1 MSNQNQAGDLLVV
14 DDLTTTFHT
23 ARGPLPAVGGV
34 TFSLGRNATLGV
46 VGESG
51 SGKTVLSRTIMGLQP
66 RVNVEVGGSVLLN
79 GHQIV
84 GATDDDLR
92 DIWGTT
98 VAMIFQDPMTSL
110 NPVTKVGRQ
119 IGESLRIRLGLS
131 KAEARERAIELL
143 SLVGIPS
150 PAERYDAYP
159 TQLSGGMRQRVMI
172 AIALACNPTLLMADE
187 PTTGLD
193 VTIQAQILNL
203 LDTLQAERHMS
214 VMLVTHDL
222 GVVATRTDQIIVMY
236 AGRIV
241 EMGTT
246 RDVFRNHR
254 MPYTRALLESTPR
267 VSNPSHTRLQT
278 IPGRPPNLLK
288 LTQGCAFAPRCSRAS
303 EQCSIERPILQPAA
317 APGHMFACWNPLDS
331 GSGDIQRT
339 VETPN
344 LQAPVTVLGGTSA
357 TGATPS
363 STPMSVP
370 TQGQGATGSPS
381 APSAI
386 TPLAPPNIGATTA
399 STTPETAPTPTPA
412 PAPKPTTTEIGDDYD
427 R

>member
-1 MSNQNQAGDLLVV
+1 MSNQNQTSELLVV
-14 DDLTTTFHT
+14 DNLTTTFHT

-34 TFSLGRNATLGV
+34 SFSLGRNATLGV

-66 RVNVEVGGSVLLN
+66 RVNVEVGGSVILD

-84 GATDDDLR
+84 GASDEDLR
-92 DIWGTT
+92 EIWGTT

-110 NPVTKVGRQ
+110 NPVTKVGKQ
-119 IGESLRIRLGLS
+119 IGESLRVRLGLS
-131 KAEARERAIELL
+131 KAEAKDRAIELL

-150 PAERYDAYP
+150 PQDRYSAYP

-203 LDTLQAERHMS
+203 LDGLQAERQMS

-254 MPYTRALLESTPR
+254 MPYTRALLESTPK

-288 LTQGCAFAPRCSRAS
+288 LTQGCAFAPRCSRAT
-303 EQCSIERPILQPAA
+303 EQCSIERPLLQPAA

-331 GSGDIQRT
+331 GSGDIAR
-339 VETPN
+339 
-344 LQAPVTVLGGTSA
+344 PVTA
-357 TGATPS
+357 IA
-363 STPMSVP
+363 MP
-370 TQGQGATGSPS
+370 TVV
-381 APSAI
+381 
-386 TPLAPPNIGATTA
+386 
-399 STTPETAPTPTPA
+399 TAPAQAAPAPQGFSSPLPGGPQLQKDTPTPSAA
-412 PAPKPTTTEIGDDYD
+412 PQPTTTEIGDDYE

>member
-1 MSNQNQAGDLLVV
+1 MSNQNQSSDLLIV
-14 DDLTTTFHT
+14 DNLTTTFHT

-34 TFSLGRNATLGV
+34 SFSLGRNATLGV

-66 RVNVEVGGSVLLN
+66 RVNVEVGGSVLLD

-84 GATDDDLR
+84 GASDDDLR

-110 NPVTKVGRQ
+110 NPVTKVGKQ
-119 IGESLRIRLGLS
+119 IGESLRVRLGLS
-131 KAEARERAIELL
+131 KAEAKERATELL

-150 PAERYDAYP
+150 PSERYEAYP

-203 LDTLQAERHMS
+203 LDTLQAERQIS

-288 LTQGCAFAPRCSRAS
+288 LTQGCAFAPRCSRAT
-303 EQCSIERPILQPAA
+303 EQCSVERPLLQPAG
-317 APGHMFACWNPLDS
+317 APGHMYACWNPLDS
-331 GSGDIQRT
+331 GSGDIVR
-339 VETPN
+339 
-344 LQAPVTVLGGTSA
+344 
-357 TGATPS
+357 
-363 STPMSVP
+363 STPAATAPIQVNSTSQIAP
-370 TQGQGATGSPS
+370 APQGFTAPTGSPQPQNQPAAQPS
-381 APSAI
+381 LAQATPPVAAP
-386 TPLAPPNIGATTA
+386 APP
-399 STTPETAPTPTPA
+399 PTPTVA
-412 PAPKPTTTEIGDDYD
+412 PQPTTTEIGDDYE